1 MKHSRTISWLVLGL
15 PCLVALWP
23 QVAAGQFRERPDDPV
38 REAVADD
45 IRREGWHR
53 EMRRLEFEEEQ
64 TKRWAA
70 GREADLRAEH
80 ARLEDR
86 ARMNNVLLQ
95 QYQVAGEQAKARQ
108 LEAKVQGEQSEFQAR
123 REAFQAELEERMTAL
138 GERREQLRREFAGE
152 QDGAAERPV
161 SRTEHLQA
169 AVRHLAQAAEHFEAA
184 GLRRQAEAIRDQL
197 RGLERELTTD
207 QPARRPDPEQPD
219 SRRLIET
226 IERLHERMERME
238 DKLERLDDRD

>member
-1 MKHSRTISWLVLGL
+1 MKYSRTVSWLVLGL

-23 QVAAGQFRERPDDPV
+23 QVAAAQFRERPDDPV

-45 IRREGWHR
+45 IRRDSWHR

-70 GREADLRAEH
+70 SREAELRAEQ

-86 ARMNNVLLQ
+86 GRMNNVLLQ
-95 QYQVAGEQAKARQ
+95 QYQVAGEDAKARQ
-108 LEAKVQGEQSEFQAR
+108 LEAKVKGEQSELQAR
-123 REAFQAELEERMTAL
+123 RDAFQAELEARMTAL
-138 GERREQLRREFAGE
+138 GERRERLRREFAGE
-152 QDGAAERPV
+152 QAGAPEHPA
-161 SRTEHLQA
+161 SRTEHLQS

-197 RGLERELTTD
+197 RGLERELTAAE
-207 QPARRPDPEQPD
+207 PALRPNPEQLD
-219 SRRLIET
+219 ARRLIET
-226 IERLHERMERME
+226 LERLHERMERME
-238 DKLERLDDRD
+238 EKLQRLDDKD